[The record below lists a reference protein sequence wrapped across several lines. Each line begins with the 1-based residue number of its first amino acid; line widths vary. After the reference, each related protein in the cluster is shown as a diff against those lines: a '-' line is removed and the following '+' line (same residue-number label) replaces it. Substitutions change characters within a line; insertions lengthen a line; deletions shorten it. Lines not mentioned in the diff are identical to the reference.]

1 MQDMIDQATAW
12 IAGAWEGGV
21 SLVGGLLDD
30 LAATGATDAA
40 GAALSAGWN
49 WWATLFDAYAWT
61 SIGAV
66 LTPFL
71 LLVIVGMFWAITRL
85 HLQG

>member
-21 SLVGGLLDD
+21 
-30 LAATGATDAA
+30 
-40 GAALSAGWN
+40 ALSAGWN